1 MKLFATTALAVTLA
15 LAASGPSTFPDPAKD
30 SHVTGSVPPQTAVL
44 AGGCFWGVEAVFE
57 QLKGVSDVVSG
68 FAGGN
73 QFTAHYSV
81 VSTGA
86 TGHAE
91 SVKITYDPAT
101 ITYGQILKVF
111 FAVAHDPTE
120 LNRQGPDEGTQYRSS
135 IFYASDEQ
143 KSIADAYIQQLNNAH
158 VFSRPIVTTV
168 VPLKGFYAAEDYH
181 QDFIAHNPDY
191 PYVVV
196 NDLPKLR
203 ALKAEF
209 PGLLKAGAENVAKKK

>member
-1 MKLFATTALAVTLA
+1 MKLIATTALAVTLA
-15 LAASGPSTFPDPAKD
+15 LAPSGSSTFPDPAKD

-135 IFYASDEQ
+135 IFYSSDEQ

-158 VFSRPIVTTV
+158 VFKRPIVTTV
-168 VPLKGFYAAEDYH
+168 VPFKGFYAAEDYH

-209 PGLLKAGAENVAKKK
+209 PNLLKTKK

>member
-1 MKLFATTALAVTLA
+1 MKLTAAAGLVAALA
-15 LAASGPSTFPDPAKD
+15 LASASPSAFPDPAKD
-30 SHVTGSVPPQTAVL
+30 SHVSGSVPPQTAVL

-57 QLKGVSDVVSG
+57 QVKGVSDVVSG

-91 SVKITYDPAT
+91 SVKITFDPAT
-101 ITYGQILKVF
+101 ITYGQLLKVF

-135 IFYASDEQ
+135 IFYANDEQ
-143 KSIADAYIQQLNNAH
+143 KAIAEAYIQQLNSAH
-158 VFSRPIVTTV
+158 VFVKPIVTTV
-168 VPLKGFYAAEDYH
+168 AQLKGFYAAEDYH
-181 QDFIAHNPDY
+181 QDFIAHHPDY

-209 PGLLKAGAENVAKKK
+209 PELLKSKKK

>member
-1 MKLFATTALAVTLA
+1 MKIITAAGLALAVA
-15 LAASGPSTFPDPAKD
+15 LVSPSPSTFPDPVKD
-30 SHVTGSVPPQTAVL
+30 SHVSGSVPAQTAVL

-68 FAGGN
+68 FAGGS
-73 QFTAHYSV
+73 QFTAHYTV

-101 ITYGQILKVF
+101 ITYGQLLKVF

-135 IFYASDEQ
+135 IFYANDEQ
-143 KSIADAYIQQLNNAH
+143 KAIAEAYIAQLNGVH
-158 VFSRPIVTTV
+158 VFVKPIVTTV
-168 VPLKGFYAAEDYH
+168 APLKGFYAAEDYH

-209 PGLLKAGAENVAKKK
+209 PNLLKTKK